1 MCRPI
6 AQCLRSR
13 ENEGKSRRQAERWWV
28 RSLHIRINELLLSL
42 PLPLPLLLLLLL
54 SFFIMFHMG
63 KTPSHVP
70 SPLPVRIAPCFCANL
85 HRYHQPLCHSL
96 CVSYRISS
104 IVTASITP
112 TWRFVGQAVAAEP
125 VRPER
130 RAGPGELGGGGGR
143 RRLGGSEPAVRGAA
157 SPLARAPFCCRSLS
171 VPIGSHTECRGGCSR
186 MRVWSTA
193 RRCFRRARWQT
204 GFPRSPTLP
213 TRNGPR
219 PTYFALL

>member
-13 ENEGKSRRQAERWWV
+13 ENEGKSRRQAEAGREV
-28 RSLHIRINELLLSL
+28 VGAQANELLLSL

-157 SPLARAPFCCRSLS
+157 SPLARALPFCCRSLS